1 MKHWIPFL
9 LIFFFTATSCNKNQR
24 QVKRIDGKWNVVEAT
39 MNGNGTSDPDL
50 IYEFEYCK
58 LRKND
63 DCEFSIH
70 NFTTDDVTSGVYR
83 VEDGGNSLILTVSSA
98 FGTTSRRYSIVRSSF
113 GKLILENDQLPN
125 GEFSRIVL
133 RKVR

>member
-1 MKHWIPFL
+1 MKRWLPFL
-9 LIFFFTATSCNKNQR
+9 LIFFFWATSCNKNQR

-39 MNGNGTSDPDL
+39 VNGNGTSDPDL

-70 NFTTDDVTSGVYR
+70 NFTTDEVTTGVFR
-83 VEDGGNSLILTVSSA
+83 IEEGGSSMTLTVSTA
-98 FGTTSRRYSIVRSSF
+98 FGVTSREYSIVRSSF
-113 GKLILENDQLPN
+113 GKMILENKQAAN

-133 RKVR
+133 KKVR